1 MPEFDTPEP
10 IVASIDIAAGSVRVI
25 AADRK
30 DTVVEVGPRNPDSH
44 ADVQAAEQTRVDFAS
59 GRLQVK
65 GPKSWVRSLF
75 SSGASIA
82 VRIELPEGSALDAD
96 AWADFTCEGR
106 LGAVDVTSAIGDIRI
121 AHTGRL
127 RARTASG
134 NIVVQRVDGPADVKT
149 SAGEV
154 RIGHVDGTAVIR
166 TAAGHLTVGEVTGD
180 LRLNTAHGDIS
191 ADRALTS
198 VVAKTASGRVRI
210 GEVVSGSVVLDT
222 AQGDV
227 EIGVREGTAAWL
239 DVSSK
244 SGVVRSDLGASEA
257 PTESDETVEI
267 RARTQW
273 GDVVVHRA

>member
-10 IVASIDIAAGSVRVI
+10 IIASIDMAAGSVHVI
-25 AADRK
+25 AGDRK
-30 DTVVEVGPRNPDSH
+30 DTVVEVGPRNPDSA
-44 ADVQAAEQTRVDFAS
+44 ADVQAAEQTRVDYAA
-59 GRLQVK
+59 GRLQVR

-75 SSGASIA
+75 TSGPSIV
-82 VRIELPEGSALDAD
+82 VRIELPAGSALDAD
-96 AWADFTCEGR
+96 AGADFTCEGR
-106 LGAVDVTSAIGDIRI
+106 LGAVDVNGAIGDIRMER
-121 AHTGRL
+121 TGRL
-127 RARTASG
+127 QGKTASG
-134 NIVVQRVDGPADVKT
+134 NIVVAQVDGRADVRT
-149 SAGEV
+149 AAGEV

-166 TAAGHLTVGEVTGD
+166 TSAGHLTVGEVTGD
-180 LRLNTAHGDIS
+180 LRLNTAYGDIS
-191 ADRALTS
+191 VDRALAS

-222 AQGDV
+222 AQGDL